1 MSLVKYNQEI
11 ILASTSKARK
21 FLLDN
26 AGIKYRAVAPNFDEE
41 IFKSDNPELQIKDL
55 CLELAKGKA
64 MNVTNIDENAVIIGS
79 DQICELDGKKID
91 KSKDSSD
98 AFNQLKTLQGRTHY
112 QNNAVVLM
120 QNGEVIHSHF
130 TKVEL
135 SMQKLND
142 DQIAAYVAEDD
153 PVGCAGSYKYEAN
166 GKFLFERIDGDYFS
180 IIGMNIQQ
188 IISFLFKN
196 NFIEFQI

>member
-26 AGIKYRAVAPNFDEE
+26 AGIEYRAVAPNFDEE
-41 IFKSDNPELQIKDL
+41 IFKSNNPELQIKDL

-64 MNVTNIDENAVIIGS
+64 MNVKNIDESAVIIGS

-91 KSKDSSD
+91 KSKDSNE
-98 AFNQLKTLQGRTHY
+98 AFAQLKRLQGRTHF
-112 QNNAVVLM
+112 QNNAVVLV
-120 QNGEVIHSHF
+120 QGGRVIHSHF

-135 SMQKLND
+135 KMQPLSD
-142 DQIAAYVAEDD
+142 EQIAAYIAEDN

-166 GKFLFERIDGDYFS
+166 GKFLFDAIDGDYFS

-188 IISFLFKN
+188 IISFLFSN
-196 NFIEFQI
+196 NLIKIQT